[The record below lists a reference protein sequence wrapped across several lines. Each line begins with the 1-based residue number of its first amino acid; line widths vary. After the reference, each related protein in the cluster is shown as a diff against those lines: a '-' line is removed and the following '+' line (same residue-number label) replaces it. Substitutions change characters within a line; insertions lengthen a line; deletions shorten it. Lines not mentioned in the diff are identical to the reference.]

1 MMIGDCNCMY
11 INVSQGLR
19 ILYIIEIF
27 KELTDDE
34 QSLTLDQLNDNLL
47 SYNILVERK
56 TLHKEQP

>member
-1 MMIGDCNCMY
+1 MMIGDCNCMD

-47 SYNILVERK
+47 SYNISVERK

>member
-1 MMIGDCNCMY
+1 MD

-47 SYNILVERK
+47 SYNISVERK

>member
-1 MMIGDCNCMY
+1 MY